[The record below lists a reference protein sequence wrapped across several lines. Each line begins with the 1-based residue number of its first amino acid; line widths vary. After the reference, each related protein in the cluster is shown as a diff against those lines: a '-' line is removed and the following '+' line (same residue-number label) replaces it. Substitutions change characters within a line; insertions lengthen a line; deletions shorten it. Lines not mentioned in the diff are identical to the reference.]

1 MAKASDPNDLL
12 CRNGEQS
19 LRDHLDM
26 NRLDF
31 NDAGNGHHRNGNGQ
45 GRADGASKESGTNA
59 TRGERRT
66 QGQIL
71 LEIVTGADVD
81 LYHSPDG
88 TPYADITV
96 AGHRETWPIRSNG
109 FRRWLRRAFYE
120 ETRGAPNSDAM
131 SAALALAEAR
141 AQFDGRSQSVYLR
154 VAPHGENIYLD
165 LGDETWR
172 VAEIDADGWRIV
184 DLPPVRFR
192 RTPGMQALP
201 TPLLGGSIEEL
212 RKHLNLSASAFVL
225 CVGWLLQVLRGRGPY
240 PILALNGEQGAGKT
254 TAADKLRRL
263 VDPNS
268 ASMRALPR
276 DNRDLAIAANNS
288 YVLAFDNLSGIPAD
302 VADALCRLSTG
313 GGFATRAL
321 YSDDEERVFDGQRP
335 IVMTS
340 IVDVATRSDLADR
353 TLVALLHA
361 ITEQERKTERE
372 VRNAFEA
379 AAPYILGA
387 LLDTVAHGL
396 KRERS
401 VRLNRLPRMADHAVW
416 VRACEPHIWPEG
428 QHMEVYDR
436 NRADAAE
443 IVLESDQIAMALRA
457 HMDARSETT
466 TTSTDLL
473 ATLGTLVPEHVRRS
487 KEWPP
492 NARALSGRL
501 RRLAPA
507 LRGIGIIMTFER
519 GGHDHRRLVTI
530 RKQEVSP

>member
-1 MAKASDPNDLL
+1 MDKGSDANDILS
-12 CRNGEQS
+12 RNGEHA
-19 LRDHLDM
+19 LRDHHDLC
-26 NRLDF
+26 RLAF
-31 NDAGNGHHRNGNGQ
+31 NGTGHEHPDKGNGEHAIGADKD
-45 GRADGASKESGTNA
+45 RAANPPKD
-59 TRGERRT
+59 ERRT
-66 QGQIL
+66 QAQMLI
-71 LEIVTGADVD
+71 EIATGHDVH
-81 LYHSPDG
+81 LYYSPDG
-88 TPYADITV
+88 TTYADINV
-96 AGHRETWPIRSNG
+96 AGHRETWPIKSQG
-109 FRRWLRRAFYE
+109 FRRWLRHVFYE
-120 ETRGAPNSDAM
+120 KTGGAPNKDAM

-141 AQFDGRSQSVYLR
+141 AQFDGQAHPVYLR
-154 VAPHGENIYLD
+154 VAAHGDFVYID
-165 LGDETWR
+165 LCDELWR
-172 VAEIDADGWRIV
+172 AIEIDGDGWRIV
-184 DLPPVRFR
+184 RPPPVRFR
-192 RTPGMQALP
+192 RTPGMQPLP
-201 TPLLGGSIEEL
+201 IPLLGGKLEEI
-212 RKHLNLSASAFVL
+212 RKHLNLSDDAYVL
-225 CVGWLLQVLRGRGPY
+225 VVGWLLQVLRGRGPY

-254 TAADKLRRL
+254 TAGDKLRRL

-268 ASMRALPR
+268 ANMRALPR

-335 IVMTS
+335 IVTTS

-361 ITEQERKTERE
+361 ITEKERKTERE
-372 VRNAFEA
+372 VREAFEA

-387 LLDTVAHGL
+387 LLDAVAQGL
-396 KRERS
+396 KREGS

-416 VRACEPHIWPEG
+416 VRACEPCLWPEG

-443 IVLESDQIAMALRA
+443 IVLESDQVAMALRA

-466 TTSTDLL
+466 TTSTELL
-473 ATLGTLVPEHVRRS
+473 AALGNAVPEHVRRS

-507 LRGIGIIMTFER
+507 LRGIGIVMVFER
-519 GGHDHRRLVTI
+519 GGHDHRRLVSI